1 MEILII
7 FSLSYNSR
15 ITLPPT
21 LITPATDERTS
32 SQLHLGQARPGGAHQ
47 GGHRHGRGGPAY
59 AANGSHHI
67 IFIINLY
74 RI

>member
-32 SQLHLGQARPGGAHQ
+32 SQLHLGHARARP
-47 GGHRHGRGGPAY
+47 GGHRHGRGG
-59 AANGSHHI
+59 AAHEANESHHI
-67 IFIINLY
+67 IRLIY
-74 RI
+74 